1 MDCPAAFSA
10 ACHRPV
16 RGPRAV
22 REEPHGRAERWGSKL
37 KQYLEGLG
45 RFAGN
50 FVDSVGGIGMMFC
63 KTVVYTFTPPIKLK
77 NIFKQMEFVGVQSL
91 FVVILT
97 GFFTGGVLALQGF
110 DALKRFGAESMVGPT
125 VALSMARELGP
136 VLTGLMVTGRAGS
149 AMATEL
155 GTMRVTEQIDA
166 LSTMAINPVRYLV
179 VPRILAGI
187 LMFPVLTIVTD
198 FVGVLGGYMVGVKLM
213 GINSG
218 VYVGRTIDFVE
229 VSDISVGLYKAVV
242 FGLLSTLVACYY
254 GFYTTGGAEG
264 VGKAAT
270 NSVVTGCVLIL
281 ISDYFISS
289 FMT

>member
-1 MDCPAAFSA
+1 M
-10 ACHRPV
+10 
-16 RGPRAV
+16 
-22 REEPHGRAERWGSKL
+22 

-45 RFAGN
+45 RFAGS
-50 FVDSVGGIGMMFC
+50 FIDSVGLIATMFL
-63 KTVVYTFTPPIKLK
+63 KTLVYTFTPPIKFR

-166 LSTMAINPVRYLV
+166 LSTMAINPVKYLV
-179 VPRILAGI
+179 VPRILAGV
-187 LMFPVLTIVTD
+187 LMFPVLTIITD

-218 VYVGRTIDFVE
+218 VYIGRTIDFVE
-229 VSDISVGLYKAVV
+229 VGDISVGLYKSVV
-242 FGLLSTLVACYY
+242 FGLLSTLVACHY
-254 GFYTTGGAEG
+254 GFHTTGGAEG
-264 VGKAAT
+264 VGKSAT
-270 NSVVTGCVLIL
+270 SAVVTGSILIL